1 MFKGLWR
8 MEKELTNVKR
18 DLKKLSNDSRPY
30 IKKIFIKWVKYVEIS
45 AFYGCNGYI
54 SCHIT

>member
-1 MFKGLWR
+1 

-30 IKKIFIKWVKYVEIS
+30 IKKIFIK
-45 AFYGCNGYI
+45 
-54 SCHIT
+54 